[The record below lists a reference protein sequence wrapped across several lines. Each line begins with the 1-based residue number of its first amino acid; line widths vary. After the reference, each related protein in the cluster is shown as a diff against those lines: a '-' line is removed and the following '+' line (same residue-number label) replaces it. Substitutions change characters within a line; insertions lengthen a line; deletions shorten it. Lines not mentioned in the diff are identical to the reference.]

1 MNNLDILNCLFGEM
15 SEFTPATHYL
25 PLELA
30 MISLYCDSNKEQR
43 EKILYT
49 LTRAYRKE
57 DERMDFD
64 VINAFHAIETYRY
77 FDSALFL
84 AALKGLQNEQAN

>member
-1 MNNLDILNCLFGEM
+1 MSNLEILNCLFGEM
-15 SEFTPATHYL
+15 AEFTPAPSYL

-49 LTRAYRKE
+49 LTRSYRKE